1 MGHVTV
7 AVCDVAGNCGKWA
20 NRLAS

>member
-7 AVCDVAGNCGKWA
+7 AVCDVAGNCAKWA